1 MEFAYQLA
9 YTHGG
14 SNEIRITNIKIFN
27 AKHNFLIE

>member
-9 YTHGG
+9 YTHG
-14 SNEIRITNIKIFN
+14 SNEIRINNIKIFN